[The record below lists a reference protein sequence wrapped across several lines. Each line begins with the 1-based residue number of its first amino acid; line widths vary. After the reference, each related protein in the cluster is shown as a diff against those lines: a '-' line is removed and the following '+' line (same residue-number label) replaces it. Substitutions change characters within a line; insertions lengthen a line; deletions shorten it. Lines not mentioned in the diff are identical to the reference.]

1 MWWLFGLINII
12 VTILFAWGF
21 FKFIKEEKMTRNN
34 KIALGTLC
42 VFAFLGGYIVSV
54 ILVGLLIYLIIDFI
68 KFIKNKQQ

>member
-1 MWWLFGLINII
+1 MWWLLGLINVI
-12 VTILFAWGF
+12 VMIAFVWVF

-42 VFAFLGGYIVSV
+42 VFAFLGGYVVSA